1 MLPSDSSANWSFD
14 IFYDGSEW
22 KVEIPIE
29 AREYYTNIINT
40 MKEIKKDKDLSDD
53 DKKDQIKDEQKYL
66 VRLFDEQG
74 IVNKTFLIDHWT
86 SKFKRSITVGNHT
99 FIIGKKLEVSEQ
111 EEEEDDDEDDG
122 EEEVMAEQTADI
134 IASELQ
140 NASL

>member
-1 MLPSDSSANWSFD
+1 MLPSDSNANWSFD

-74 IVNKTFLIDHWT
+74 IVNKTFLIDQWT
-86 SKFKRSITVGNHT
+86 SKFRSIIVGNHT
-99 FIIGKKLEVSEQ
+99 FIIGKKLEVNEQ
-111 EEEEDDDEDDG
+111 EEEEEDDEDDG

-134 IASELQ
+134 ITSELQ